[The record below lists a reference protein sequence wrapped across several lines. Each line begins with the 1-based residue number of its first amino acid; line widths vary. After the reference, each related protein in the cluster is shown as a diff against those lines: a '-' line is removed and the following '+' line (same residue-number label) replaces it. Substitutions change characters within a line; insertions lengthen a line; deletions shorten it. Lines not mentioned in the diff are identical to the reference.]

1 MGSRAELES
10 LVAEEL
16 KHPVAPAVAAM
27 ADAVRARHPQGAL
40 AVLFYGSC
48 LRRPET
54 LLGDSLLDFYL
65 LVEDY
70 ASAYGSGLLAIAN
83 KLLPPNVFYLE
94 LPQGGQTLRC
104 KYAVLT
110 LDDFVAGT
118 ARRTLN
124 VSLWARFSQQAR
136 LAWSRDAGTGERV
149 AAACAE
155 AILTMLNNVAPLLP
169 DDADAETLWR
179 RAFEQTYAAELR
191 S

>member
-83 KLLPPNVFYLE
+83 KCPMYR
-94 LPQGGQTLRC
+94 TLRSEIRI
-104 KYAVLT
+104 
-110 LDDFVAGT
+110 D
-118 ARRTLN
+118 
-124 VSLWARFSQQAR
+124 SLVV
-136 LAWSRDAGTGERV
+136 E
-149 AAACAE
+149 
-155 AILTMLNNVAPLLP
+155 
-169 DDADAETLWR
+169 
-179 RAFEQTYAAELR
+179 
-191 S
+191 